1 MLNLSV
7 RLLDATKCFI
17 LKQASYA
24 YHRHVR
30 VTLHDESFEG
40 VTRVMEPDGTLRV
53 ETPEGVM
60 KIVRAGDVTAL
71 RATNVGDADR

>member
-1 MLNLSV
+1 MLHTEAGGEQTIRDWCANS
-7 RLLDATKCFI
+7 
-17 LKQASYA
+17 SYA

-40 VTRVMEPDGTLRV
+40 VTRGMEPDGALRV

-60 KIVRAGDVTAL
+60 KIVRAGDVTTL
-71 RATNVGDADR
+71 RATSLGDADR